1 MHTFRVL
8 PLSWS
13 SPAQTHGRMLAY
25 LQSAI
30 TGVGVCR
37 LELLHGVAELGFT
50 EQKECIAAR
59 DVGTAVPGG
68 FG

>member
-1 MHTFRVL
+1 
-8 PLSWS
+8 
-13 SPAQTHGRMLAY
+13 MLAY

-50 EQKECIAAR
+50 EQEERIAAR
-59 DVGTAVPGG
+59 DVGTAVACG
-68 FG
+68 FGGHIGEIDS

>member
-1 MHTFRVL
+1 MHTCRVL
-8 PLSWS
+8 PLSRS
-13 SPAQTHGRMLAY
+13 SPAQAHGRMLAY
-25 LQSAI
+25 LQCVL
-30 TGVGVCR
+30 TGIGVCR